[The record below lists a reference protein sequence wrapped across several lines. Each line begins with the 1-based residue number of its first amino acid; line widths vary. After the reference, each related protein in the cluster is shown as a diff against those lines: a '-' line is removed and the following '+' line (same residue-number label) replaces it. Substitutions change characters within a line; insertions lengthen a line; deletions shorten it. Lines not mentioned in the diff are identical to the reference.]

1 MERQSWANAQ
11 YSRTEYL
18 EVACIPRDVSNENVE
33 SKVLEVF
40 GKVSCEF
47 LSRDIEGHNIL

>member
-1 MERQSWANAQ
+1 MERQSWVNAQ

-47 LSRDIEGHNIL
+47 LSRDIEGYNIL